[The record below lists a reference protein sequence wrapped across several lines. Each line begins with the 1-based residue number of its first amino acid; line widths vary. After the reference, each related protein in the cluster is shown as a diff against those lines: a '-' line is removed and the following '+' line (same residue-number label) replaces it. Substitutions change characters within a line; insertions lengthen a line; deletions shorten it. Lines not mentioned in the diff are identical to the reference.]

1 MSDHDRLPGQAGS
14 VLDRALRIF
23 GDVRAGEGRD
33 VLLLLA
39 NVFLLL
45 SGYYILK
52 VVREPLILATGG
64 AELKSYA
71 AAAQAVTLMA
81 VVPAYSRL
89 ASRVDRLR
97 LTIWVLVIN
106 LACVAAFVVAG
117 LARVPNLGF
126 LFYVWLG
133 IFVSMTV
140 AQFWSFAN
148 DLYSKADGE
157 RLFPLIGIGST
168 AGAPVGA
175 WLAAQLFDTGASP
188 FLLMGMAGVVILV
201 HLALYLPFA
210 RGRGT
215 RTDQVTGALGGAN
228 GFALVLGRPYL
239 RNMMVLLVVLNLVN
253 TVGEYVLSRTVL
265 SIAEQR
271 EALHLIADKESF
283 IGSAYGRFNVL
294 VSIVSLI
301 LQALVASRLVK
312 RFGLA
317 GVLFP
322 LPLIALG
329 GYGLIAAGGAGM
341 IVAYAK
347 LAENSADYS
356 LMNTAKQMLWLP
368 TTREEKYKAKQAI
381 DTFFVR
387 FGDLCAAAMVF
398 AGTAVGL
405 TIRGFAAINIVLV
418 LVWLVIA
425 WRLLRRYQVMG
436 QAHS

>member
-1 MSDHDRLPGQAGS
+1 MNSSDTPRSSSA
-14 VLDRALRIF
+14 LDRALRVF

-33 VLLLLA
+33 VLLLVS

-71 AAAQAVTLMA
+71 AAAQAVALMA

-97 LTIWVLVIN
+97 LTVWVLSAN
-106 LACVAAFVVAG
+106 LACVLAFIVGGAMK
-117 LARVPNLGF
+117 VPYLGF
-126 LFYVWLG
+126 AFYVWLG

-148 DLYSKADGE
+148 DLYSKEDGE

-175 WLAAQLFDTGASP
+175 WLAAQLFGTGSSP
-188 FLLMGMAGVVILV
+188 FLLMGIAAVVILA
-201 HLALYLPFA
+201 HLALYLPFS
-210 RGRGT
+210 RGRAA
-215 RTDQVTGALGGAN
+215 RTGQAGGGLGQSD
-228 GFALVLGRPYL
+228 GFALVLKKPYL
-239 RNMMVLLVVLNLVN
+239 RNMMVLLVMLNLVN

-265 SIAEQR
+265 AVAEQR

-294 VSIVSLI
+294 VSLVSLV
-301 LQALVASRLVK
+301 LQSLVASRLVK

-322 LPLIALG
+322 LPFIALG
-329 GYGLIAAGGAGM
+329 GYGLIAAGGAVM
-341 IVAYAK
+341 VVAYTK
-347 LAENSADYS
+347 LAENSTDYS

-368 TTREEKYKAKQAI
+368 TSREEKYKAKQAI

-387 FGDLCAAAMVF
+387 FGDLCAAGLVF
-398 AGTAVGL
+398 VGTMVGL
-405 TIRGFAAINIVLV
+405 SIRGFAAINILLV

-425 WRLLRRYQVMG
+425 WRLLGRYQRIDTA
-436 QAHS
+436 Q

>member
-1 MSDHDRLPGQAGS
+1 MSADQTSPARAGS
-14 VLDRALRIF
+14 ALDRALRVF

-33 VLLLLA
+33 VVLLLA

-71 AAAQAVTLMA
+71 AAAQAVALMA
-81 VVPAYSRL
+81 VVPACSRL

-97 LTIWVLVIN
+97 LTVWILVIN
-106 LACVAAFVVAG
+106 LACVTAFVAAG
-117 LARVPNLGF
+117 IAQVPNLGF
-126 LFYVWLG
+126 IFYVWLG

-175 WLAAQLFDTGASP
+175 WLAAQLFGTGASP
-188 FLLMGMAGVVILV
+188 FLLMGIAGVVILA
-201 HLALYLPFA
+201 HLALYLPLA

-215 RTDQVTGALGGAN
+215 RTSQATGALGGAN
-228 GFALVLGRPYL
+228 GFALVLGKPYL
-239 RNMMVLLVVLNLVN
+239 RNIMVLLVVLNLVN

-265 SIAEQR
+265 SIAEHR

-294 VSIVSLI
+294 VSVVSLV

-312 RFGLA
+312 HFGLA

-329 GYGLIAAGGAGM
+329 GYGLIAAGGAAM
-341 IVAYAK
+341 VVAYTK

-368 TTREEKYKAKQAI
+368 TTRDEKYKAKQAI

-387 FGDLCAAAMVF
+387 FGDLCAAALVF
-398 AGTAVGL
+398 GGTAVGL
-405 TIRGFAAINIVLV
+405 TIQGFAAVNIGLV

-425 WRLLRRYQVMG
+425 WRLLGRYQ
-436 QAHS
+436 AADPHH

>member
-1 MSDHDRLPGQAGS
+1 MSANDRSPDQAGS
-14 VLDRALRIF
+14 ALDRALRIF

-71 AAAQAVTLMA
+71 AAAQAVALMA

-97 LTIWVLVIN
+97 LTVWVLLIN
-106 LACVAAFVVAG
+106 LACVVAFVVAG
-117 LARVPNLGF
+117 LARVPYLGF
-126 LFYVWLG
+126 FFYVWLG

-168 AGAPVGA
+168 AGAPIGA
-175 WLAAQLFDTGASP
+175 WLAAQLFGTGASP
-188 FLLMGMAGVVILV
+188 FLLMGIAGVVILA

-210 RGRGT
+210 RGRAARSG
-215 RTDQVTGALGGAN
+215 QKTGALGGAN
-228 GFALVLGRPYL
+228 GFALVLGNPYL
-239 RNMMVLLVVLNLVN
+239 RNVMVLLVVLNLVN

-265 SIAEQR
+265 AIADQR

-294 VSIVSLI
+294 VSVVSLV

-329 GYGLIAAGGAGM
+329 GYGLIAAGGAAM
-341 IVAYAK
+341 IVAYTK

-368 TTREEKYKAKQAI
+368 TNRDEKYKAKQAI

-387 FGDLCAAAMVF
+387 FGDLCAAALVF
-398 AGTAVGL
+398 AGTALGL
-405 TIRGFAAINIVLV
+405 TIQGFAAINIGLV
-418 LVWLVIA
+418 LIWLVIA
-425 WRLLRRYQVMG
+425 WRLLGRYKTAG
-436 QAHS
+436 QPH

>member
-1 MSDHDRLPGQAGS
+1 MTESASPPPNRTPSG
-14 VLDRALRIF
+14 LDRALRVF
-23 GDVRAGEGRD
+23 ADVRAGEGRD
-33 VLLLLA
+33 VLLLLT

-97 LTIWVLVIN
+97 LTMWVLAAN
-106 LACVAAFVVAG
+106 LVCVVAFIVAG
-117 LARVPNLGF
+117 FARVPNLGF
-126 LFYVWLG
+126 VFYVWLG

-175 WLAAQLFDTGASP
+175 WVAAWLFGTGVSP
-188 FLLMGMAGVVILV
+188 FLLMGIAAVIILL
-201 HLALYLPFA
+201 HLALYLPFSRRPA
-210 RGRGT
+210 RDGDGK
-215 RTDQVTGALGGAN
+215 GGLGSAD
-228 GFALVLGRPYL
+228 GFALVLRKPYL
-239 RNMMVLLVVLNLVN
+239 RNMMVLLVMLNLVN

-265 SIAEQR
+265 SVAEQR

-294 VSIVSLI
+294 VSITSLV

-329 GYGLIAAGGAGM
+329 GYGLIAAGGAAM
-341 IVAYAK
+341 VVAYTK
-347 LAENSADYS
+347 LAENSTDYS

-368 TTREEKYKAKQAI
+368 TSREEKYKAKQAI

-387 FGDLCAAAMVF
+387 FGDLCAAALVF
-398 AGTAVGL
+398 VGTTIGL
-405 TIRGFAAINIVLV
+405 SIQGFATVNILLV
-418 LVWLVIA
+418 LLWLVIA
-425 WRLLRRYQVMG
+425 WRLLGRYQKTG
-436 QAHS
+436 TAG

>member
-1 MSDHDRLPGQAGS
+1 MNSSDTPRSSSA
-14 VLDRALRIF
+14 LDRALRVF

-33 VLLLLA
+33 VLLLVS

-71 AAAQAVTLMA
+71 AAAQAVALMA

-89 ASRVDRLR
+89 ASRVDRLK
-97 LTIWVLVIN
+97 LTVWVLSAN
-106 LACVAAFVVAG
+106 LACVVAFIVGGAMK
-117 LARVPNLGF
+117 VPYLGF
-126 LFYVWLG
+126 AFYVWLG

-148 DLYSKADGE
+148 DLYSKQDGE

-175 WLAAQLFDTGASP
+175 WLAAQLFGTGSSP
-188 FLLMGMAGVVILV
+188 FLLMGIAAVVILA
-201 HLALYLPFA
+201 HLALYLPFS
-210 RGRGT
+210 RGRTARAG
-215 RTDQVTGALGGAN
+215 QASGGMGQSD
-228 GFALVLGRPYL
+228 GFALVLKKPYL
-239 RNMMVLLVVLNLVN
+239 RNMMVLLVMLNLVN

-265 SIAEQR
+265 AVAEQR

-294 VSIVSLI
+294 VSLVSLV
-301 LQALVASRLVK
+301 LQSLVASRLVK

-322 LPLIALG
+322 LPFIALG
-329 GYGLIAAGGAGM
+329 GYGLIAAGGAVM
-341 IVAYAK
+341 VVAYTK
-347 LAENSADYS
+347 LAENSTDYS

-368 TTREEKYKAKQAI
+368 TSREEKYKAKQAI

-387 FGDLCAAAMVF
+387 FGDLCAAGLVF
-398 AGTAVGL
+398 VGTTVGL
-405 TIRGFAAINIVLV
+405 SIRGFAAINILLV

-425 WRLLRRYQVMG
+425 WRLLGRYQRIDA
-436 QAHS
+436 AH

>member
-1 MSDHDRLPGQAGS
+1 MTAPAPTSDPRAS
-14 VLDRALRIF
+14 TLDRALRVF
-23 GDVRAGEGRD
+23 ADVRAGEGRD
-33 VLLLLA
+33 VLLLVA

-97 LTIWVLVIN
+97 LTIWVLGVN
-106 LACVAAFVVAG
+106 LACVVAFVVAG
-117 LARVPNLGF
+117 YARVPYLGF
-126 LFYVWLG
+126 VFYVWLG

-148 DLYSKADGE
+148 DLYSKEGGE

-175 WLAAQLFDTGASP
+175 WVAAWLFGTGASP
-188 FLLMGMAGVVILV
+188 FLLMGIAAAVILV
-201 HLALYLPFA
+201 HLALYLPFS
-210 RGRGT
+210 RRSS
-215 RTDQVTGALGGAN
+215 RDGGARAGLGDSD
-228 GFALVLGRPYL
+228 GFALVVRKPYL
-239 RNMMVLLVVLNLVN
+239 RNMMVLLVMLNLVN

-265 SIAEQR
+265 AVAEQR

-283 IGSAYGRFNVL
+283 IGSAYGRFNVI
-294 VSIVSLI
+294 VSITSLI
-301 LQALVASRLVK
+301 LQSLVASRLVK

-329 GYGLIAAGGAGM
+329 GYGLIAAGGAAM
-341 IVAYAK
+341 VVAYTK
-347 LAENSADYS
+347 LAENSTDYS

-368 TTREEKYKAKQAI
+368 TNREEKYKAKQAI

-387 FGDLCAAAMVF
+387 FGDLCAAALVF
-398 AGTAVGL
+398 VGTTIGL
-405 TIRGFAAINIVLV
+405 SIQGFATVNILLVVL
-418 LVWLVIA
+418 WLAIA
-425 WRLLRRYQVMG
+425 WRLLGRYRTAG
-436 QAHS
+436 SAS